1 VSDRPASRS
10 VTSPRSPQGPGPV
23 AAVHRILI
31 VAALLCGLAYAAW
44 EANEY
49 RRTAEG
55 GALVRCAVA
64 LLATAGIGVYLR
76 SLRGLA
82 DKLTTREGEKP

>member
-1 VSDRPASRS
+1 MSDRPASRS
-10 VTSPRSPQGPGPV
+10 VTSPRPPRGPGPV

-31 VAALLCGLAYAAW
+31 VAALLCALAYAAW
-44 EANEY
+44 EGNEY

-55 GALVRCAVA
+55 GALVRCGAALVA
-64 LLATAGIGVYLR
+64 TLAIGLYLR

-82 DKLTTREGEKP
+82 DKLTVRGAEKP

>member
-1 VSDRPASRS
+1 
-10 VTSPRSPQGPGPV
+10 
-23 AAVHRILI
+23 VHRILI
-31 VAALLCGLAYAAW
+31 VAALLCALAYAAW
-44 EANEY
+44 EGNEY

-64 LLATAGIGVYLR
+64 LFAAGGIALYLR

-82 DKLTTREGEKP
+82 DKLTAHEEEKA

>member
-1 VSDRPASRS
+1 MSEPAQR
-10 VTSPRSPQGPGPV
+10 GPGPV

-31 VAALLCGLAYAAW
+31 VAALLCALAYAAW
-44 EANEY
+44 EASEY

-55 GALVRCAVA
+55 GALVRCGVA
-64 LLATAGIGVYLR
+64 LLATAGIGLYLR

-82 DKLTTREGEKP
+82 DRLTAREEEKP

>member
-1 VSDRPASRS
+1 M
-10 VTSPRSPQGPGPV
+10 
-23 AAVHRILI
+23 HRILI
-31 VAALLCGLAYAAW
+31 VAALLCALAYAAW

-49 RRTAEG
+49 RRT
-55 GALVRCAVA
+55 ALVRCAVA

>member
-1 VSDRPASRS
+1 M
-10 VTSPRSPQGPGPV
+10 
-23 AAVHRILI
+23 HRILI
-31 VAALLCGLAYAAW
+31 VAALLCALAYAAW

-55 GALVRCAVA
+55 AALVRCAVA